1 MQENIDILRGEFIGK
16 QVSIPG
22 RKVEGKIIDET
33 KNSFLVKTKNA
44 RKRVLKANS
53 LFQVEINGNFAV
65 VDGNAISMKPEDR
78 IKIKIKNGS

>member
-22 RKVEGKIIDET
+22 IKLEGRIIDET
-33 KNSFLVKTKNA
+33 KNSFLVMTKNA
-44 RKRVLKANS
+44 RKRILKANS
-53 LFQVEINGNFAV
+53 LFQIKMDEGFVE

-78 IKIKIKNGS
+78 IKIKSK